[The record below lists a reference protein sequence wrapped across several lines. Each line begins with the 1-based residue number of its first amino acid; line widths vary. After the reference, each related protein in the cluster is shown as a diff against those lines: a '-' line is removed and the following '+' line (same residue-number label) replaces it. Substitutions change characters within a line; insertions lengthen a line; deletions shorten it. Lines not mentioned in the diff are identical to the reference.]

1 MPGALTCGGAGQGCR
16 PDQDHY
22 VPITRAPCP
31 GVRLRRIVGGM
42 ISGSGGGPVGGGT
55 EFTAEGVA
63 VVLREAC
70 EAAGLDATG
79 AELLRL
85 GSNAVY
91 RLASLPI
98 IVRIARDPAV
108 LPEMER
114 AVAVAR
120 WLETVD
126 FPATR
131 VPSDIAQPIV
141 VRGLVVT
148 FWESVQ
154 EREEYATVGELADL
168 LRRLHWL
175 EEPESLGLPYFD
187 PMAKLSA
194 SLNGLEAVSEEDR
207 SFLEERAA
215 RLGKE
220 YDRLDFVLPYG
231 MIHGDASIGNIL
243 RHRDGHA
250 VLIDLDGF
258 ALAPREWD
266 LIQTPLFYDRY
277 GWHTAAEYADF
288 VHRYGFDLM
297 NWPGYETLADLR
309 ELMMVA
315 WLGHQVGV
323 SERSAAEFARRVRSL
338 RTGEGRKE
346 WGPF

>member
-1 MPGALTCGGAGQGCR
+1 
-16 PDQDHY
+16 
-22 VPITRAPCP
+22 
-31 GVRLRRIVGGM
+31 M
-42 ISGSGGGPVGGGT
+42 ISGSSGAPDGGGT
-55 EFTAEGVA
+55 EFTAEGLEP
-63 VVLREAC
+63 VLREAC
-70 EAAGLDATG
+70 ATAQLDDHG

-108 LPEMER
+108 LDEMGR
-114 AVAVAR
+114 AVSVAR
-120 WLETVD
+120 WLETQD
-126 FPATR
+126 FPAMR
-131 VPSDIAQPIV
+131 VPASVDQPLV
-141 VRGLVVT
+141 VDDFVVT

-154 EREEYATVGELADL
+154 EREEYGTVGELADL

-175 EEPESLGLPYFD
+175 EEPESLRLPYFD
-187 PMAKLSA
+187 PLAKVAA
-194 SLNGLEAVSEEDR
+194 SLEGLDGISAEDR
-207 SFLEERAA
+207 TFLDERAA
-215 RLGKE
+215 RLGKD
-220 YDRLDFVLPYG
+220 YDRLDFVLPFG

-243 RHRDGHA
+243 RHSDGHA

-266 LIQTPLFYDRY
+266 LVQTAIFYERY
-277 GWHTAAEYADF
+277 AWHTKAEYAEF

-297 NWPGYETLADLR
+297 NWPGYDTLADLR

-315 WLGHQVGV
+315 WLGHQVT
-323 SERSAAEFARRVRSL
+323 SSDRAAAEFARRVRSL
-338 RTGEGRKE
+338 RTGEGRDE

>member
-1 MPGALTCGGAGQGCR
+1 
-16 PDQDHY
+16 
-22 VPITRAPCP
+22 
-31 GVRLRRIVGGM
+31 M
-42 ISGSGGGPVGGGT
+42 ISGSGEGTGSSGT
-55 EFTAEGVA
+55 EFTAEGLEP
-63 VVLREAC
+63 VLREAC
-70 EAAGLDATG
+70 AAPGLDYRG

-91 RLASLPI
+91 RLASLPV

-108 LPEMER
+108 LAEMER
-114 AVAVAR
+114 AVGVAR
-120 WLETVD
+120 WLEEQD

-131 VPSDIAQPIV
+131 VPASIVQPLV
-141 VRGLVVT
+141 AGGLVAT

-154 EREEYATVGELADL
+154 DNEEYATVGELADL

-175 EEPESLGLPYFD
+175 EEPEFLSLPYFD
-187 PMAKLSA
+187 PLAKLAA
-194 SLNGLEAVSEEDR
+194 SLEGLDGISGEDR
-207 SFLEERAA
+207 TFLEERAA
-215 RLGKE
+215 SLAKD
-220 YDRLDFVLPYG
+220 YDRVDFVLPFG

-266 LIQTPLFYDRY
+266 LVQTAMFYDRY
-277 GWHTAAEYADF
+277 GWHTKAEYAEF

-315 WLGHQVGV
+315 WLGHQVAT

-338 RTGEGRKE
+338 RTGEGREE

>member
-1 MPGALTCGGAGQGCR
+1 
-16 PDQDHY
+16 
-22 VPITRAPCP
+22 
-31 GVRLRRIVGGM
+31 M
-42 ISGSGGGPVGGGT
+42 ISGSGGGPVGDAS
-55 EFTAEGVA
+55 EFTSERVT

-70 EAAGLDATG
+70 EAAGLDASG

-98 IVRIARDPAV
+98 IVRIARGSAL
-108 LPEMER
+108 LPELER

-120 WLETVD
+120 WLEAVD

-131 VPSDIAQPIV
+131 VPVDIAQPVV

-154 EREEYATVGELADL
+154 EQEEYATVGELADL

-175 EEPESLGLPYFD
+175 EEPVSLGLPYFD
-187 PMAKLSA
+187 PMAKLSS
-194 SLNGLEAVSEEDR
+194 SLDGLDAVSEEDR
-207 SFLEERAA
+207 SFLEQRAA

-220 YDRLDFVLPYG
+220 YDRLDFVLPFG
-231 MIHGDASIGNIL
+231 MIHGDANIGNVL
-243 RHRDGHA
+243 RHRNGSA
-250 VLIDLDGF
+250 ALIDLDGF

-266 LIQTPLFYDRY
+266 LVLTSLYYDRY
-277 GWHTAAEYADF
+277 GWHTEGEYAEF

-323 SERSAAEFARRVRSL
+323 SERSGAEFARRMRSL
-338 RTGEGRKE
+338 RTGEGRDA
-346 WGPF
+346 WNPF

>member
-1 MPGALTCGGAGQGCR
+1 
-16 PDQDHY
+16 
-22 VPITRAPCP
+22 
-31 GVRLRRIVGGM
+31 M
-42 ISGSGGGPVGGGT
+42 ISGSGGGPHDGGT
-55 EFTAEGVA
+55 QFTAEGVA

-70 EAAGLDATG
+70 EAAGLDPTG

-98 IVRIARDPAV
+98 IVRIARDPSV
-108 LPEMER
+108 LTEMQR
-114 AVAVAR
+114 AVGVAR

-126 FPATR
+126 FSATR
-131 VPSDIAQPIV
+131 VPAGITQPIV

-154 EREEYATVGELADL
+154 EREEYATLGEVADL

-194 SLNGLEAVSEEDR
+194 SLGGLDAVSEEDR

-215 RLGKE
+215 RLAKE
-220 YDRLDFVLPYG
+220 YDRLDFVLPFG
-231 MIHGDASIGNIL
+231 MIHGDANIGNVL

-266 LIQTPLFYDRY
+266 LILTALYYDRY
-277 GWHTAAEYADF
+277 GWHTKAEYAEF

-315 WLGHQVGV
+315 WLGHQVGT
-323 SERSAAEFARRVRSL
+323 SERSAAEFARRVWSL
-338 RTGEGRKE
+338 RTGEGRDS
-346 WGPF
+346 WSAF

>member
-1 MPGALTCGGAGQGCR
+1 MPKGCLN
-16 PDQDHY
+16 QDHY
-22 VPITRAPCP
+22 VPITWAACA
-31 GVRLRRIVGGM
+31 GVGLRRIVEGM
-42 ISGSGGGPVGGGT
+42 ISGRGGEAHDGGT
-55 EFTAEGVA
+55 EFTAEGVE

-70 EAAGLDATG
+70 EAADLDATG

-91 RLASLPI
+91 RLTALPI

-108 LPEMER
+108 LAEMER
-114 AVAVAR
+114 VVGVAQ

-131 VPSDIAQPIV
+131 VLAGVAQPVV
-141 VRGLVVT
+141 VRGMVVT

-154 EREEYATVGELADL
+154 ETEEYATVGELADL
-168 LRRLHWL
+168 LRRFHWL
-175 EEPESLGLPYFD
+175 EEPESLRLPYFD
-187 PMAKLSA
+187 PLAKLSA
-194 SLNGLEAVSEEDR
+194 SLNGLDAISDEDR
-207 SFLEERAA
+207 SFLDERAA
-215 RLGKE
+215 KLAKE
-220 YDRLDFVLPYG
+220 YDRLDFVLPFG
-231 MIHGDASIGNIL
+231 MIHGDANIGNVL

-250 VLIDLDGF
+250 VLIDLDGL

-266 LIQTPLFYDRY
+266 LILTAIYYDRY
-277 GWHTAAEYADF
+277 GWHTKAQYAEF

-315 WLGHQVGV
+315 WIGHQVAT
-323 SERSAAEFARRVRSL
+323 SERFAAEFALRMRSL
-338 RTGEGRKE
+338 RTGEGRDS
-346 WGPF
+346 WGAF

>member
-1 MPGALTCGGAGQGCR
+1 
-16 PDQDHY
+16 
-22 VPITRAPCP
+22 
-31 GVRLRRIVGGM
+31 M
-42 ISGSGGGPVGGGT
+42 ISGSSGGPAGGGT
-55 EFTAEGVA
+55 EFTAEGLEP
-63 VVLREAC
+63 VLQEAC
-70 EAAGLDATG
+70 ATAGLDSHG

-91 RLASLPI
+91 RLTSLPV
-98 IVRIARDPAV
+98 IVRIARDPSVRA
-108 LPEMER
+108 EMER
-114 AVAVAR
+114 AVGVAM
-120 WLETVD
+120 WLKTQD
-126 FPATR
+126 FPAMR
-131 VPSDIAQPIV
+131 VPAPTAQPLVIAG
-141 VRGLVVT
+141 RVVT

-154 EREEYATVGELADL
+154 EREEYATVAELADL
-168 LRRLHWL
+168 LRRLHWF

-187 PMAKLSA
+187 PLAKVA
-194 SLNGLEAVSEEDR
+194 ESLEGLNAISDEDR
-207 SFLEERAA
+207 TFLDERAA
-215 RLGKE
+215 RLAKE
-220 YDRLDFVLPYG
+220 YDRLDFVLPFG

-266 LIQTPLFYDRY
+266 LVQTAMFYDRY
-277 GWHTAAEYADF
+277 RWHTKAEYAEF

-315 WLGHQVGV
+315 WLGHQVTT
-323 SERSAAEFARRVRSL
+323 SDSAAAEFARRVRSL
-338 RTGEGRKE
+338 RTGEGRDE

>member
-1 MPGALTCGGAGQGCR
+1 
-16 PDQDHY
+16 
-22 VPITRAPCP
+22 
-31 GVRLRRIVGGM
+31 M
-42 ISGSGGGPVGGGT
+42 ISGSGGGPNDGGT
-55 EFTAEGVA
+55 KFTAEGLA
-63 VVLREAC
+63 PVLHEAC
-70 EAAGLDATG
+70 VTAGLNPRG

-91 RLASLPI
+91 RLASLPV
-98 IVRIARDPAV
+98 IVRIARDPSSLA
-108 LPEMER
+108 EMDR
-114 AVAVAR
+114 AVRVAR
-120 WLETVD
+120 WLEAHD
-126 FPATR
+126 FPANR
-131 VPSDIAQPIV
+131 VPASVAQPLV
-141 VRGLVVT
+141 VGGLVVT

-154 EREEYATVGELADL
+154 EQEEYATIGELADL

-187 PMAKLSA
+187 PLAKLA
-194 SLNGLEAVSEEDR
+194 RSLEGLEGVSGEDR
-207 SFLEERAA
+207 DFLEERAA
-215 RLGKE
+215 RVGKD
-220 YDRLDFVLPYG
+220 YDRLDFVLPFG
-231 MIHGDASIGNIL
+231 MIHGDANVGNVL

-266 LIQTPLFYDRY
+266 LILTAIYYERY
-277 GWHTAAEYADF
+277 GWHSTAEYAEF

-309 ELMMVA
+309 ELMMVV
-315 WLGHQVGV
+315 WLGHQVTV

-338 RTGEGRKE
+338 RTGEGRDN